1 VELGEWGL
9 VVCFPVYLS
18 LTFLSSVLACFLFLG
33 YHLKSQLVQQED
45 LHGGLVRRYAPL
57 SKYHAGV
64 TTWLGP
70 CDGDK
75 RQDGQRCNIL
85 SYKSS
90 GWQACAL
97 VFASRVGL
105 QNRDSFI
112 TESVEVFATDSRR
125 INSTSQFALFP
136 L

>member
-1 VELGEWGL
+1 
-9 VVCFPVYLS
+9 
-18 LTFLSSVLACFLFLG
+18 
-33 YHLKSQLVQQED
+33 
-45 LHGGLVRRYAPL
+45 VRRYALL

-75 RQDGQRCNIL
+75 RQDGQRCSIL

-97 VFASRVGL
+97 VFASRVRL
-105 QNRDSFI
+105 QNSASFI
-112 TESVEVFATDSRR
+112 TESVGVFAKDSRT
-125 INSTSQFALFP
+125 INATSQLA
-136 L
+136 